1 MMKSEADNRQRV
13 IIVTGACRGIGKAI
27 TETFVDNGDLVA
39 MVSENKNELLKTA
52 ASVSN
57 PDNVLVLD
65 GDLAID
71 DFVDEIVEATYSK
84 WGKIDVLINNAAWR
98 TIETLNTISRENWE
112 KTLKVCLTSPVFLS
126 KMAAKKMKSGNRGG
140 VIIHLSSVMA
150 NRAGGTSPAYI
161 AAKGAL
167 LSLTY
172 EMAALYGPSGIRVLA
187 VCPGNVTT
195 AMSSDFKDSKGS
207 NISQLLVEEM
217 EDMTPLQRSAS
228 PEEIAEGVFWLS
240 SNKASFINGTSLD
253 IDGGFA
259 HNFNSYKSKK
269 KQFPNEF

>member
-1 MMKSEADNRQRV
+1 MKSEADKKQRV
-13 IIVTGACRGIGKAI
+13 VIVTGASRGIGKAI
-27 TETFVDNGDLVA
+27 TEAFVANGDLVT
-39 MVSENKNELLKTA
+39 MVSENKEELLA
-52 ASVSN
+52 AATSISK
-57 PDNVLVLD
+57 PENVLVLH

-71 DFVDEIVEATYSK
+71 GFVDEIVEVTFSK

-98 TIETLNTISRENWE
+98 TIETLKTISIQDWE
-112 KTLKVCLTSPVFLS
+112 KTIKICLTSPVFLS
-126 KMAAKKMKSGNRGG
+126 KLAAKKMESANNGG
-140 VIIHLSSVMA
+140 VIVHMSSVMA

-172 EMAALYGPSGIRVLA
+172 EMAALYGSSGIRVVA

-195 AMSSDFKDSKGS
+195 AMSSDFKDQNGS
-207 NISQLLVEEM
+207 NVSESLVGEM
-217 EDMTPLQRSAS
+217 EGMTPLQRSAS
-228 PEEIAEGVFWLS
+228 PEEIANGVFWLAS
-240 SNKASFINGTSLD
+240 DKASFVNGTSLT

-269 KQFPNEF
+269 LQFPNEF

>member
-1 MMKSEADNRQRV
+1 
-13 IIVTGACRGIGKAI
+13 
-27 TETFVDNGDLVA
+27 
-39 MVSENKNELLKTA
+39 
-52 ASVSN
+52 
-57 PDNVLVLD
+57 
-65 GDLAID
+65 
-71 DFVDEIVEATYSK
+71 
-84 WGKIDVLINNAAWR
+84 
-98 TIETLNTISRENWE
+98 
-112 KTLKVCLTSPVFLS
+112 
-126 KMAAKKMKSGNRGG
+126 MKSGNRGG

-259 HNFNSYKSKK
+259 HNFNSYKSKRNNFQTSFERYQQIHRTIK
-269 KQFPNEF
+269 SSKWNGALSLGEGNTPLIKSRKLDLNWGFQTYISNWNQQIHRAPIKIASQHLPLQISKQIMANFVWQPRVAIPVRHLLLMLRLQEFLVK